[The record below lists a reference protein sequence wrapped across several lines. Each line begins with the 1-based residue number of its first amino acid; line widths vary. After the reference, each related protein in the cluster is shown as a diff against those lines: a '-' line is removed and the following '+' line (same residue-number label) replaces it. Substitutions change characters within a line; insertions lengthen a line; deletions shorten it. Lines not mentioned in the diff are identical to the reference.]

1 MPNPYTPRGSP
12 VSDPP
17 NARRRSS
24 LGAIALGFGVDILA
38 TTVVSTVLSVAAG
51 VSLAAGGA
59 SLEDAA
65 AALDRSA
72 GWLAVGMLGGL
83 ACTTLGGYV
92 AARFANHSEYANAF
106 AVGVASLV
114 FGEVMLVAFSQD
126 LPLWLR
132 IAGDLAVVPAAV
144 LGGHLRMLRKRAVGA
159 A

>member
-1 MPNPYTPRGSP
+1 MPNPYTPPGSP

-114 FGEVMLVAFSQD
+114 FGEAVVIALGQD

-132 IAGDLAVVPAAV
+132 LFGDFAVVPAAL
-144 LGGHLRMLRKRAVGA
+144 LGGHLRMLQKRAA
-159 A
+159 AA